1 MPRTQRHTRIIP
13 SGNKSFRRAFRYI
26 IFSLAFSF
34 FLCWC
39 VSSVFKF
46 IHHGELFTLAAS
58 TCDFHFLAQ
67 GMLLSEKARVNSEC
81 LYVYIKQNIA
91 LSFFGL
97 WWQRTE
103 KSALI
108 D

>member
-13 SGNKSFRRAFRYI
+13 SGNKSLRRAFRYI

-34 FLCWC
+34 FLCCC

-81 LYVYIKQNIA
+81 IYKTKY
-91 LSFFGL
+91 SSEFFRPL
-97 WWQRTE
+97 VAADR
-103 KSALI
+103 KKAH
-108 D
+108 